1 MGQIQKRIG
10 AMSQNILVVDDES
23 GIRTVLF
30 ISLTD
35 MGHRVRL
42 AETADDALLQ
52 IEQERPSI
60 VLTDIKMPGMDGI
73 ELLKAI
79 KAKDRDIEVIM
90 MTGHGDMDLAIQS
103 LKLEATDF
111 ITKPIGND
119 ALEIAVHRA
128 SDRIAMRR
136 QLRQYTER
144 LEQLVE
150 EKTRRLIDAER
161 LAAVGEAI
169 SGLSHTIK
177 NIAGGL
183 RGGMFVL
190 ERGIDQQDRECLTQ
204 GWSMVKGNAE
214 KLYKLAI
221 DLLHYGKAAELHM
234 QWCDPNRVAEQALES
249 VRDRAIEGGVQIWLE
264 PQPTQVRFWMD
275 PDAMT
280 TALSNLLYN
289 GIDACLDERL
299 DRIGE
304 VRLSVRIDD
313 DREVSYRIEDT
324 GVGMDAETMARVF
337 RWFYTTKGSRGTG
350 IGLMTAK
357 RTIEK
362 HGGTLNLE
370 STLGQGTR
378 IDIRLPNKASL

>member
-1 MGQIQKRIG
+1 
-10 AMSQNILVVDDES
+10 MSQNILVVDDES
-23 GIRTVLF
+23 GIRTVLS

-42 AETADDALLQ
+42 AETADDALHQ
-52 IEQERPSI
+52 IEEERPSI

-79 KAKDRDIEVIM
+79 KARDPDIEVIM

-119 ALEIAVHRA
+119 ALEIAVRRA
-128 SDRIAMRR
+128 SDRISMRR

-204 GWSMVKGNAE
+204 GWGMVKGNAE
-214 KLYKLAI
+214 KLYKLAM

-234 QWCDPNRVAEQALES
+234 QWCDPNVPAEHALQA
-249 VRDRAIEGGVQIWLE
+249 VQDQAAAGGVQIGFERL
-264 PQPTQVRFWMD
+264 QTDIRFWMD
-275 PDAMT
+275 PDAMA

-289 GIDACLDERL
+289 AIDACMDEGLERT
-299 DRIGE
+299 GE
-304 VRLSVRIDD
+304 VHLSVRIDD
-313 DREVSYRIEDT
+313 RQQEEVCYRIEDT
-324 GVGMDAETMARVF
+324 GVGMDAQTMERVF

-362 HGGTLNLE
+362 HGGMLHLE
-370 STLGQGTR
+370 STPGRGTR
-378 IDIRLPNKASL
+378 IDIRIPNKASIGQMG